1 MKKRLLRFVID
12 MFGKKTLGKLL
23 WKEVL
28 KPLAEELVKKTDTE
42 FDDNALKVLDKAIR
56 EW

>member
-1 MKKRLLRFVID
+1 MKKRLLKFAIG
-12 MFGKKTLGKLL
+12 MFGKKALGKLL
-23 WKEVL
+23 WKIAL

-42 FDDNALKVLDKAIR
+42 FDDNSLKVLDKAIR